1 MPDDFLKPRL
11 IGSRFDGGAIPLE
24 VLADF
29 AGLNE
34 LLIETAK
41 WVYLQDHSKRKRSP
55 RGFAQNLELKIV
67 GIEDGSAKPVIQ
79 LFVSAAAAVA
89 PALFPVN
96 AQVYMERARD
106 TVITAIDAAATGK
119 PITLPPKLLRHFERF
134 GRSLQDGELIE
145 FRAAV
150 NGQPAVCLDK
160 PTRRALLLAPPDTNE
175 VTDPAAF
182 VALIPNVLQSQ
193 ASFEVELADGPRVNL
208 PFVRQYRDEIFD
220 ALRGYEDR
228 QRVLIEGVGRY
239 NRHNRLVGMDSIDAI
254 TPIHPL
260 DVGAQLDD
268 LRVLKAGWFNGD
280 GPVFSGTSLDR
291 LEDLFYQN
299 YPAELSPPHLYPTPE
314 GHVRAEWSLTRYE
327 ASLEIDLTTLVGY
340 WHVLNLDDNSD
351 GAYELNLAE
360 PAAWEELAEAIR
372 KLPGGQP

>member
-1 MPDDFLKPRL
+1 MPIDFLKPRL
-11 IGSRFDGGAIPLE
+11 IGSRFDGAAIPLE

-34 LLIETAK
+34 LLIKTAK
-41 WVYLQDHSKRKRSP
+41 WVYLQDHPERTRSP
-55 RGFAQNLELKIV
+55 RGFTQNLELKIV

-79 LFVSAAAAVA
+79 LFFLAVA
-89 PALFPVN
+89 AIAPSLFPVD
-96 AQVYMERARD
+96 AQAYMERARD

-134 GRSLQDGELIE
+134 GRSLQDGESIE
-145 FRAAV
+145 FREAV
-150 NGQPAVCLDK
+150 NGQPAVRLDK
-160 PTRRALLLAPPDTNE
+160 PTRRALLLAPPDSTE

-182 VALIPNVLQSQ
+182 LGLIPNVKQTEGT
-193 ASFEVELADGPRVNL
+193 FDVELAGGPRVTL
-208 PFVRQYRDEIFD
+208 PFVHQYHDEIFY
-220 ALRGYEDR
+220 AASGYTNR
-228 QRVLIEGVGRY
+228 LRVLIEGVGRY
-239 NRHNRLVGMDSIDAI
+239 DRGNRLVGMESIDAI

-268 LRVLKAGWFNGD
+268 LRGLKAGWLNGD
-280 GPVFSGTSLDR
+280 GPVFPGADLNR

-351 GAYELNLAE
+351 DAYELNLAE